1 MSLAAPSGFIHDF
14 TTVAGRAL
22 RSIPREPEAVMPSL
36 IIPIFWY
43 VINVGTLQD
52 IAPADVDFK
61 SFQIATAIIF
71 AVSGVSRAN
80 TVVTDIQSGYLDKM
94 LVTPIRRAALL
105 LGMMAADIA
114 LVIAL
119 ATLVCIMGFI
129 LGVGFTTGVGGFLT
143 FIAIA
148 AAWGLAFT
156 GFPYFV
162 ALKTGNPAAVN
173 STFLIFFPFA
183 FLTSTFLPLDA
194 LSSWLQD
201 VARFNPVTYVLDGL
215 RSLQTTG
222 WETTELAQAAGA
234 IAVFGAITF
243 TMCFRALAQRVA
255 ID

>member
-1 MSLAAPSGFIHDF
+1 MSLAEPSGFVRDF

-22 RSIPREPEAVMPSL
+22 RSIPREPEAIMPSL

-43 VINVGTLQD
+43 VINIGTLQD
-52 IAPADVDFK
+52 IAPSSVDFK

-94 LVTPIRRAALL
+94 LVTPIRRASLL
-105 LGMMAADIA
+105 LGMMAADVV
-114 LVIAL
+114 LVVVL
-119 ATLVCIMGFI
+119 ATLVVVMGFI
-129 LGVGFTTGVGGFLT
+129 LGVGFTTGIGGFLT

-194 LSSWLQD
+194 LSSWLQN
-201 VARFNPVTYVLDGL
+201 VARYNPVTYVLDGL

-222 WETTELAQAAGA
+222 WDGTELAQAAIA
-234 IAVFGAITF
+234 IAIFGAITF